1 MTFCGDF
8 EPPRLKFHKFHKK
21 NHIIKNMK
29 SETQFTYGVFI
40 GRFQPPHQTHIA
52 VMLEAMAHIQ
62 KLIVVIG
69 SAKAARNVK
78 NPFTAEE
85 RQALI
90 TQALESHGVDMGRVA
105 FCHVRDYF
113 YNEAMWL
120 AAVQNGVHGITKGSD
135 HLALLGHVK
144 DGSSYYL
151 KSFPQWDF
159 LPTKMVSD
167 LSATQVREALFS
179 GQSLDGLLEPSTQM
193 WLEQFKTTAE
203 FSALK
208 LEYEYIQN
216 YKKLWAAA
224 PYPPVFVTT
233 DAVVLKSGYVL
244 VIRRGDHPGKGRL
257 AMPGG
262 FLNQKETLLAGC
274 LRELLEETGLKLE
287 PDKHLKNSNVFDY
300 PERSLRGRTV
310 THAFHFDLGLGS
322 LPAIK
327 GGDDAA
333 DAFWMPLSEAL
344 SKPEQFFEDHH
355 AIIEHF
361 VLRQ

>member
-1 MTFCGDF
+1 M
-8 EPPRLKFHKFHKK
+8 
-21 NHIIKNMK
+21 KNMK
-29 SETQFTYGVFI
+29 SEPQFTYGVFI
-40 GRFQPPHQTHIA
+40 GRFQPLHQTHLA
-52 VMLEAMAHIQ
+52 VMLEALPKIQ

-69 SAKAARNVK
+69 SAKTARNTK
-78 NPFTAEE
+78 NPFTIEE
-85 RQALI
+85 RQNFI
-90 TQALESHGVDMGRVA
+90 SQALESHGVDLTRVA

-135 HLALLGHVK
+135 HVALLGHVK

-159 LPTKMVSD
+159 LPTKVVSS
-167 LSATQVREALFS
+167 LSATQVREALFTD
-179 GQSLDGLLEPSTQM
+179 QPLAELVEKSTAD
-193 WLEQFKTTAE
+193 WLETFKTTPE
-203 FSALK
+203 FAALK

-233 DAVVLKSGYVL
+233 DAVVIKSGFVL

-262 FLNQKETLLAGC
+262 FLNQSETLLAGC

-287 PDKHLKNSNVFDY
+287 ADKHLKNSAVFDY

-322 LPAIK
+322 LLQIK